1 MFLNTNT
8 NKYNKKNKNKKI
20 EIKQLNKNNNMITTM
35 TEFINNTAA
44 IESIELEFLPKSM
57 IIPECIQQINEINF
71 GILNIKMCKD
81 KINEDIKEEQ
91 DIKEKKKLHV
101 YFTIDASGSMSDRCI
116 DRRTKM
122 EHILFTLENMLRIF
136 HEKED
141 IEISIDIQSFDS
153 QVKEIVTNV
162 NNIHDENIEELVQ
175 KIRTIRPSGSTNIEL
190 ALKSVSENI
199 NKVNLTEHVHI
210 FLTDG
215 EITEGSK
222 ELDVLKSLVPKDITN
237 IFIGYGK
244 EHDSY
249 VLSNLAMGKKNE
261 YRFIDALEKAG
272 LIYGE
277 IVHSLFYKAL
287 EDVKINCIN
296 CEIYN
301 YETNE
306 WTTWIEIGDLLYEQN
321 KTYHIRSN
329 NPEICKIEIV
339 SNPCKIEIVSNTC
352 KPENENELIKYLFR
366 QKTQELL
373 FEAKNLSEETN
384 IATYGF
390 YNGVKEEDLT
400 NMKKKLKK
408 FLNSLL
414 EYMKNSKLEN
424 DNFLKMLC
432 DDIYIVN
439 KTLGTR
445 YGNMFSCAR
454 QTSQGRQQ
462 SYTCS
467 DIQEEQEIQYGEL
480 QDGQLY
486 PDPLG
491 MLQLKRSNHVT
502 FQNENINQDIND
514 DEDEEIDFYKL
525 SQEVLSPYSTNS
537 QINMMR
543 SVSGNYKIG
552 I

>member
-1 MFLNTNT
+1 MS
-8 NKYNKKNKNKKI
+8 
-20 EIKQLNKNNNMITTM
+20 
-35 TEFINNTAA
+35 EFINNTSA
-44 IESIELEFLPKSM
+44 IESIELEFLPKSI

-81 KINEDIKEEQ
+81 DGNKDIKEEQ
-91 DIKEKKKLHV
+91 DKKEKKKLHV
-101 YFTIDASGSMSDRCI
+101 YFTIDASGSMSDICI

-136 HEKED
+136 HEKEE
-141 IEISIDIQSFDS
+141 IEISLNIQSFDS

-222 ELDVLKSLVPKDITN
+222 ELDVLKLLLPKEIPN

-249 VLSNLAMGKKNE
+249 ILSNLAKGKKNE

-339 SNPCKIEIVSNTC
+339 SNNPEICIIEIVSNTC
-352 KPENENELIKYLFR
+352 KKENENELIKYLFR

-373 FEAKNLSEETN
+373 FEAKKLSEETN

-390 YNGVKEEDLT
+390 YNGLTEDVT

-408 FLNSLL
+408 FLNRLL
-414 EYMKNSKLEN
+414 EYMKNSELEN

-467 DIQEEQEIQYGEL
+467 EVQELDIQDDQHR
-480 QDGQLY
+480 QLY
-486 PDPLG
+486 QDPLE
-491 MLQLKRSNHVT
+491 MLQLKRSKYVT
-502 FQNENINQDIND
+502 FINQDINEDINEDIND
-514 DEDEEIDFYKL
+514 DDEIDFYKL

-543 SVSGNYKIG
+543 SVSGNNKIG
-552 I
+552 INNGES

>member
-1 MFLNTNT
+1 MS
-8 NKYNKKNKNKKI
+8 
-20 EIKQLNKNNNMITTM
+20 
-35 TEFINNTAA
+35 EFINTTTLNKKM
-44 IESIELEFLPKSM
+44 ESIELIFQQSDKT
-57 IIPECIQQINEINF
+57 IPECIEQINETNF
-71 GILNIKMCKD
+71 GILNIKMIK
-81 KINEDIKEEQ
+81 NEEKEEQ
-91 DIKEKKKLHV
+91 NKKKLHI
-101 YFTIDASGSMSDRCI
+101 YFTIDASGSMSDMCI
-116 DRRTKM
+116 DGRTKM

-136 HEKED
+136 HEKEG
-141 IEISIDIQSFDS
+141 IEISIHVQSFDS
-153 QVKEIVTNV
+153 HVKDIVTNV
-162 NNIHDENIEELVQ
+162 QNIKDENIEALVK

-190 ALKSVSENI
+190 ALKTASENI
-199 NKVNLTEHVHI
+199 IKIQDENTDYVHI

-222 ELDVLKSLVPKDITN
+222 ELEKLKSMVPKDTTN

-244 EHDSY
+244 EHDSH
-249 VLSNLAMGKKNE
+249 VLSNLAYGKKNE

-287 EDVKINCIN
+287 EDVFINCTN

-301 YETNE
+301 FETNE
-306 WTTWIEIGDLLYEQN
+306 WTNNLEIGNLLYEQN
-321 KTYHIRSN
+321 KTYHIRSST
-329 NPEICKIEIV
+329 PENCKIEILSKKENIIINV
-339 SNPCKIEIVSNTC
+339 ENPSPIKND
-352 KPENENELIKYLFR
+352 LIKYLFR

-373 FEAKNLSEETN
+373 FEARKISEENNLSMYRFPQDT
-384 IATYGF
+384 I
-390 YNGVKEEDLT
+390 T
-400 NMKKKLKK
+400 NMKKDLKK

-414 EYMKNSKLEN
+414 EYMKNNELQD

-467 DIQEEQEIQYGEL
+467 DIQYE
-480 QDGQLY
+480 D
-486 PDPLG
+486 DPLSK
-491 MLQLKRSNHVT
+491 LKLKRSTHVR
-502 FQNENINQDIND
+502 FDNLPLI
-514 DEDEEIDFYKL
+514 DEELDDLKDYKL
-525 SQEVLSPYSTNS
+525 SQDILSPYSTNN

-543 SVSGNYKIG
+543 SVSGNNKIG
-552 I
+552 INNDES

>member
-1 MFLNTNT
+1 MS
-8 NKYNKKNKNKKI
+8 
-20 EIKQLNKNNNMITTM
+20 
-35 TEFINNTAA
+35 EFINNKAA
-44 IESIELEFLPKSM
+44 AMESIELEFIPKSI
-57 IIPECIQQINEINF
+57 IIPECVQQINENNF

-81 KINEDIKEEQ
+81 KDENEEQNKKEEQ
-91 DIKEKKKLHV
+91 NKIVKKKLHV

-136 HEKED
+136 HEKEE
-141 IEISIDIQSFDS
+141 IEIALNIQSFDS
-153 QVKEIVTNV
+153 HVKDIVKNV

-199 NKVNLTEHVHI
+199 NKVILTNDRTEYVHI

-222 ELDVLKSLVPKDITN
+222 ELDELKSLVPKDITN

-249 VLSNLAMGKKNE
+249 VLSNLAKGKKNE

-306 WTTWIEIGDLLYEQN
+306 WSAWIEIGDLLYEQN

-339 SNPCKIEIVSNTC
+339 SHACKIEIVSNNPEIC
-352 KPENENELIKYLFR
+352 KIENESYLIKYLFR

-373 FEAKNLSEETN
+373 FEAKKLSEETN
-384 IATYGF
+384 ITTYLF
-390 YNGVKEEDLT
+390 HNGVKEEDLT
-400 NMKKKLKK
+400 NMKNKLKK

-414 EYMKNSKLEN
+414 EYMKNSELEN

-467 DIQEEQEIQYGEL
+467 DIQEEQVE
-480 QDGQLY
+480 QLN

-491 MLQLKRSNHVT
+491 MLKLKRSTHVT
-502 FQNENINQDIND
+502 FLKEDVNEDVN
-514 DEDEEIDFYKL
+514 EDGEIDFYKL
-525 SQEVLSPYSTNS
+525 SQEILSPYSTNS

-543 SVSGNYKIG
+543 SVSGNDKIG
-552 I
+552 INNDELEE

>member
-1 MFLNTNT
+1 MS
-8 NKYNKKNKNKKI
+8 
-20 EIKQLNKNNNMITTM
+20 
-35 TEFINNTAA
+35 EFINNTAV
-44 IESIELEFLPKSM
+44 IESIELEFIPKSM
-57 IIPECIQQINEINF
+57 IIPECVQQINEINF

-81 KINEDIKEEQ
+81 KVKEQ
-91 DIKEKKKLHV
+91 DKKEKKLHV

-141 IEISIDIQSFDS
+141 IEIALNIQSFDS

-175 KIRTIRPSGSTNIEL
+175 RIRTIRPSGSTNIEL

-199 NKVNLTEHVHI
+199 NKVILTNDKTEHVHI

-222 ELDVLKSLVPKDITN
+222 ELDVLKSLVPKDISN

-249 VLSNLAMGKKNE
+249 VLSNLAKGKKNE

-306 WTTWIEIGDLLYEQN
+306 WSAWIEIGDLLYEQN

-329 NPEICKIEIV
+329 NPEICKIEII
-339 SNPCKIEIVSNTC
+339 SNNPEICKIEIISNN
-352 KPENENELIKYLFR
+352 PENENELIKYLFR

-373 FEAKNLSEETN
+373 FEAKKLSEETN
-384 IATYGF
+384 ITRYGV
-390 YNGVKEEDLT
+390 YNGVKEEDLP

-414 EYMKNSKLEN
+414 EYMKNSELEN

-432 DDIYIVN
+432 DDIYIVT

-467 DIQEEQEIQYGEL
+467 EIQEEQYGQQE
-480 QDGQLY
+480 LY

-502 FQNENINQDIND
+502 FINEDINQDIND
-514 DEDEEIDFYKL
+514 DVNENEEIDFYKL

-552 I
+552 V

>member
-1 MFLNTNT
+1 MS
-8 NKYNKKNKNKKI
+8 
-20 EIKQLNKNNNMITTM
+20 
-35 TEFINNTAA
+35 EFINNKAA
-44 IESIELEFLPKSM
+44 AMESIELEFIPKSM
-57 IIPECIQQINEINF
+57 IIPECVQQINEINF

-81 KINEDIKEEQ
+81 KVNKDKDEGKKDKKEEQ

-141 IEISIDIQSFDS
+141 IEIALNIQSFDS

-199 NKVNLTEHVHI
+199 NKVILTNDKTEHVHI

-222 ELDVLKSLVPKDITN
+222 ELDILKSLVPKDITN

-249 VLSNLAMGKKNE
+249 VLSNLAKGKKNE

-306 WTTWIEIGDLLYEQN
+306 WSAWIEIGDLLYEQK

-329 NPEICKIEIV
+329 NHEICKIEIV
-339 SNPCKIEIVSNTC
+339 SNNPEICKKEIVSNN
-352 KPENENELIKYLFR
+352 PENENELIKYLFR

-373 FEAKNLSEETN
+373 FEAKKLSEETN
-384 IATYGF
+384 ITRYGL
-390 YNGVKEEDLT
+390 YNGVEEDLP

-414 EYMKNSKLEN
+414 EYKKNSELEN

-467 DIQEEQEIQYGEL
+467 DIQEEQYGQQE
-480 QDGQLY
+480 LY

-502 FQNENINQDIND
+502 FISEDINQDINQDIND
-514 DEDEEIDFYKL
+514 DEEIDFYKL

-537 QINMMR
+537 QIDMMR

-552 I
+552 INNNELEE

>member
-1 MFLNTNT
+1 MS
-8 NKYNKKNKNKKI
+8 
-20 EIKQLNKNNNMITTM
+20 
-35 TEFINNTAA
+35 EFINNKAA
-44 IESIELEFLPKSM
+44 AMESIELEFIPKSI
-57 IIPECIQQINEINF
+57 IIPECVQQINEINF

-81 KINEDIKEEQ
+81 EVNKDKKEEQ
-91 DIKEKKKLHV
+91 DKKEKKKLHV

-136 HEKED
+136 HEKEE

-199 NKVNLTEHVHI
+199 NKVILTNDKTEHVHI

-222 ELDVLKSLVPKDITN
+222 ELDELKSLVPKDITN

-249 VLSNLAMGKKNE
+249 VLSNLAKGKKNE

-306 WTTWIEIGDLLYEQN
+306 WSAWIEIGDLLFEQN
-321 KTYHIRSN
+321 KTYHIRSNNHEICKIEIVSN

-339 SNPCKIEIVSNTC
+339 SNN
-352 KPENENELIKYLFR
+352 PENENNLIKYLFR

-373 FEAKNLSEETN
+373 FEAKKLSEETN
-384 IATYGF
+384 ITRYGF
-390 YNGVKEEDLT
+390 YNGVKEEDLP

-414 EYMKNSKLEN
+414 EYMKNSELEN

-467 DIQEEQEIQYGEL
+467 EIQEQEIQEQEIQEQEEQFG
-480 QDGQLY
+480 QQQLY

-502 FQNENINQDIND
+502 FIKEDINQDIND
-514 DEDEEIDFYKL
+514 DEEIDFYKL
-525 SQEVLSPYSTNS
+525 SQEILSPYSTNS

-543 SVSGNYKIG
+543 SVSGNDKIG
-552 I
+552 INNDELEE

>member
-1 MFLNTNT
+1 MS
-8 NKYNKKNKNKKI
+8 
-20 EIKQLNKNNNMITTM
+20 
-35 TEFINNTAA
+35 EFINNTATNM
-44 IESIELEFLPKSM
+44 ESIELKFVQKPFND
-57 IIPECIQQINEINF
+57 IPECLQYLNEMNF
-71 GILNIKMCKD
+71 GILNITMNK
-81 KINEDIKEEQ
+81 NEVTKNEVTKNEVT
-91 DIKEKKKLHV
+91 KNEVTKNEVTKNEVTKLLV
-101 YFTIDASGSMSDRCI
+101 YFNIDASGSMSDLCI

-136 HEKED
+136 HEKEE
-141 IEISIDIQSFDS
+141 IQISIHIQSFDS
-153 QVKEIVTNV
+153 AVKDIVRNV
-162 NNIHDENIEELVQ
+162 QNIRNENIEELVTR
-175 KIRTIRPSGSTNIEL
+175 IRTIRPNASTNIEL
-190 ALKSVSENI
+190 ALKKATENI
-199 NKVNLTEHVHI
+199 KKYQDSETEYVHI

-215 EITEGSK
+215 EITQGSR
-222 ELDVLKSLVPKDITN
+222 ELEELKSMVPKDVTN

-249 VLSNLAMGKKNE
+249 VLSNLAKGKKNE

-287 EDVKINCIN
+287 EDVTINCNN
-296 CEIYN
+296 CEIYDF
-301 YETNE
+301 ETNE
-306 WTTWIEIGDLLYEQN
+306 WNNKLEIGNLLYEQN

-329 NPEICKIEIV
+329 NPENCKIEII
-339 SNPCKIEIVSNTC
+339 SNACKKENIIKIENINLTNNDND
-352 KPENENELIKYLFR
+352 KDLIKYLFR

-373 FEAKNLSEETN
+373 FKARKISEENNLSMYPFPQDT
-384 IATYGF
+384 I
-390 YNGVKEEDLT
+390 T
-400 NMKKKLKK
+400 NMKKDLKK

-414 EYMKNSKLEN
+414 EYMKNNELQD

-467 DIQEEQEIQYGEL
+467 DISEE
-480 QDGQLY
+480 DH
-486 PDPLG
+486 DPLSR
-491 MLQLKRSNHVT
+491 LHLKRSTHVT
-502 FQNENINQDIND
+502 FLK
-514 DEDEEIDFYKL
+514 EDEYLDDYKL
-525 SQEVLSPYSTNS
+525 SQHLLSPYSTNS

-543 SVSGNYKIG
+543 SVSGNDKIG
-552 I
+552 INNDYDFSNNL